1 VRFCPWYPLAQAA
14 DLAPPSENVIQLRL
28 ATGLARYPRGQSAMV
43 FYAHSLDARATA
55 LQHTAPVE
63 LWCRHL
69 IEMGPGEDLRAFYA
83 KLVAD
88 FVTRFG
94 EPPALA
100 TPR

>member
-1 VRFCPWYPLAQAA
+1 MRFCPWYPLAQAA
-14 DLAPPSENVIQLRL
+14 DLCPAEDNIIQLRL
-28 ATGLARYPRGQSAMV
+28 ATGLQRYPRGQSAMV

-55 LQHTAPVE
+55 LQQAAAGRD

-69 IEMGPGEDLRAFYA
+69 IERADEELRAFYA

-94 EPPALA
+94 EPPHLIR
-100 TPR
+100 P